1 VGLLFRLVE
10 LLLVV
15 APLAGVIIA
24 VVKTFTRDK
33 PLVEQSQDPGPVRT
47 ATAGN
52 QAAQWRSLIRVI
64 GEHDRT
70 DTRWLEYELD
80 HSKLLDLPLMTDMS
94 NPLTVEFHKAKLRAD
109 FLRPAKAEDL
119 LDDPDAAARYLTAVE
134 EYATAF
140 NVAESEAKR
149 KRRNEFSPEEQQRIV
164 RAQSLLR
171 VATDSAATPQERQ
184 AAYDLARRELD
195 GLLVL
200 PPATQAGIERGIS
213 GQIDG

>member
-15 APLAGVIIA
+15 APLAAVIIA
-24 VVKTFTRDK
+24 AVKAFSRDR
-33 PLVEQSQDPGPVRT
+33 PLGEQSHDPGPTRT
-47 ATAGN
+47 ATN
-52 QAAQWRSLIRVI
+52 QAARWRSLIRVVQ
-64 GEHDRT
+64 EHDRT

-80 HSKLLDLPLMTDMS
+80 HGKLLDFPLMTDMS
-94 NPLTVEFHKAKLRAD
+94 SPLTVAFHKAKLRAD

-119 LDDPDAAARYLTAVE
+119 LDDPDTAARYLTAVE
-134 EYATAF
+134 EYVTAF
-140 NVAESEAKR
+140 NIAEAEAKR
-149 KRRNEFSPEEQQRIV
+149 KRRNDFSADEQQRIV

-171 VATDSAATPQERQ
+171 VATDLAATPQERQ
-184 AAYDLARRELD
+184 KAYDLARRELD

>member
-24 VVKTFTRDK
+24 VVKTFARDK
-33 PLVEQSQDPGPVRT
+33 ASVEQSQDSGPAR

-64 GEHDRT
+64 QEHDRT

-80 HSKLLDLPLMTDMS
+80 HSRLLDFPLMIDMS
-94 NPLTVEFHKAKLRAD
+94 NPLTVEFHRAKLRAD

-140 NVAESEAKR
+140 NIAESEAKR
-149 KRRNEFSPEEQQRIV
+149 KRRNGFSADAQQRIV

-171 VATDSAATPQERQ
+171 VATDSAATPHERQ
-184 AAYDLARRELD
+184 AAYDLARRELN

>member
-15 APLAGVIIA
+15 APLVAVIIA
-24 VVKTFTRDK
+24 AVKAFSRDK
-33 PLVEQSQDPGPVRT
+33 PSGEQSQDPGPART
-47 ATAGN
+47 AIN

-64 GEHDRT
+64 QEHDRT

-80 HSKLLDLPLMTDMS
+80 HSKLLDLPLMTDMT
-94 NPLTVEFHKAKLRAD
+94 NPLTVAFHKTKLRAD
-109 FLRPAKAEDL
+109 FLRPTKAEDL

-140 NVAESEAKR
+140 NVAEAEAKR
-149 KRRNEFSPEEQQRIV
+149 KRRNEFSPDEQQRIV

-171 VATDSAATPQERQ
+171 VATDSGATPQERQ

>member
-15 APLAGVIIA
+15 APLVGVIIA
-24 VVKTFTRDK
+24 AVKAFSRGK
-33 PLVEQSQDPGPVRT
+33 PAGEQSEGPGPART
-47 ATAGN
+47 ATN
-52 QAAQWRSLIRVI
+52 QAAQWRSLMRVVQ
-64 GEHDRT
+64 EHDRT

-80 HSKLLDLPLMTDMS
+80 HSKLLDLPLMTDLS
-94 NPLTVEFHKAKLRAD
+94 NPLTVAFHKAKLRAD

-119 LDDPDAAARYLTAVE
+119 LDDPDAAARYLAAVE
-134 EYATAF
+134 EYLTAF
-140 NVAESEAKR
+140 NVAEAEAKR
-149 KRRNEFSPEEQQRIV
+149 KRRNGFSPEEQQRIV

-184 AAYDLARRELD
+184 SAYDLARRELD

>member
-1 VGLLFRLVE
+1 MGLLFRLIE

-24 VVKTFTRDK
+24 AMRAFSRGK
-33 PLVEQSQDPGPVRT
+33 PSGEQSEEPGPART
-47 ATAGN
+47 AN
-52 QAAQWRSLIRVI
+52 HAAQWRSLIRIVQ
-64 GEHDRT
+64 EHDRT

-80 HSKLLDLPLMTDMS
+80 HAKLLDWPLMTDMS
-94 NPLTVEFHKAKLRAD
+94 NPFTVAFHKAKLRAD

-119 LDDPDAAARYLTAVE
+119 LDDPDAAERYLAAVE
-134 EYATAF
+134 EYVTAF

-149 KRRNEFSPEEQQRIV
+149 KRRSDFSQDEQQRIQ

-171 VATDSAATPQERQ
+171 VATDSAATQQERQ
-184 AAYDLARRELD
+184 SAYDLARRELD

-200 PPATQAGIERGIS
+200 PTATQAGIERGIS
-213 GQIDG
+213 GELDG

>member
-1 VGLLFRLVE
+1 MGLLFRLVE

-15 APLAGVIIA
+15 APLAGVVIA
-24 VVKTFTRDK
+24 LVKAFSRDK
-33 PLVEQSQDPGPVRT
+33 PADEQSQVPAPART
-47 ATAGN
+47 AVN

-64 GEHDRT
+64 AEHDRT

-94 NPLTVEFHKAKLRAD
+94 NPFTVEFHKAKLRAD

-149 KRRNEFSPEEQQRIV
+149 KRRNQFSPDEQQRLG

-171 VATDSAATPQERQ
+171 VATDSGATLQERQ
-184 AAYDLARRELD
+184 AAYDLAQRELD

-213 GQIDG
+213 GEIDG